1 MGLALLSWVNWLD
14 RAGVSITASSEAGT
28 LRATRLADGQIRRR
42 WRASTTTPQ
51 LDVDLGAGREV
62 GVLALAQP
70 DDAGGVDANSE
81 ALGWMASSDT
91 VRHRLDLTTAGAGAV
106 IDTGAVAGGWQPGY
120 GLHLAALSNAVTAR
134 YWRCNLDAPS
144 LAGLGFLDIG
154 RGWIG
159 PAWRPARGNIGYGWS
174 WADEDGGT
182 VTTAPRSGLDFVDY
196 GPRRRVLTFAFRA
209 LTAADARGPMRELQ
223 RIAGSTRQVLFA
235 TDPESGRTQ
244 EMIIGR
250 LVQVPPITQPT
261 FVTFEVAFQIRESL

>member
-1 MGLALLSWVNWLD
+1 MGAALLSWQNWLD
-14 RAGVSITASSEAGT
+14 RAGVSITASSEAGA
-28 LRATRLADGQIRRR
+28 LRATRLADGQVRRR

-51 LDVDLGAGREV
+51 LDVDLGTGREV

-81 ALGWMASSDT
+81 ALGRMIGTDT
-91 VRHRLDLTTAGAGAV
+91 VRHRLDLSTAGAGALL
-106 IDTGAVAGGWQPGY
+106 DTGAVAGGWEAGY
-120 GLHLAALSNAVTAR
+120 GLHLRALTTPVTAR
-134 YWRCNLDAPS
+134 YWRCNLAAPS
-144 LAGLGFLDIG
+144 LAGLGFVDVG

-159 PAWRPARGNIGYGWS
+159 PSWRPARGNIAFGWG
-174 WADEDGGT
+174 WTDEDGGT

-196 GPRRRVLTFAFRA
+196 GARRRVLTFAFRA

-235 TDPESGRTQ
+235 ADPESGRTS
-244 EMIIGR
+244 EFIIGR